1 MPLIVKAWPF
11 GFAYPVIPPVGVDV
25 ALVVVEAFDVLEE
38 GLTVEVV
45 NVVLEDDAGLVDVL
59 DPTLARDSR

>member
-1 MPLIVKAWPF
+1 M
-11 GFAYPVIPPVGVDV
+11 PPVGVDV
-25 ALVVVEAFDVLEE
+25 ALAVVEAFDVLEE